1 MEPNSPMNES
11 ELEANSRQPRRSF
24 VRESKRK
31 QVMIDLTSDRLKN
44 A

>member
-1 MEPNSPMNES
+1 MNES

-24 VRESKRK
+24 VWESKRK